1 MLRAAL
7 LIGIAAM
14 VPLPAEA
21 GDITAESTIE
31 SVTVFP
37 QGAGITRRVPVSL
50 PAGDSTVILPDL
62 PAETEVDSLTVSGTA
77 DQAIAIR
84 SVETRV
90 VPAGEE
96 SDPRR
101 QELLDRIERIED
113 RITAIGDRVA
123 ALEGRRDFIGRLAE
137 ALPEGF
143 SRALVARG
151 AGVESWTAASAAIG
165 DDLAKVAEAIQAL
178 KIEERQLDADLDK
191 ARTALDELPPP
202 RDHVAARI
210 ALAAD
215 APAAAVLTVSYRV
228 PSARWVPAYD
238 AELATG
244 DNGGAPRLVLVRR
257 AEVTQATGE
266 DWTGVA
272 LTLSTARPAGGT
284 AAPEP
289 EPFLVAFAPDYD
301 SFSASDRAA
310 GAVAAPAA
318 PVPESA
324 AEAGEADKPVTM
336 VEAAVDFGDFQ
347 ASYRVPGAVSVES
360 GVGARALRIA
370 SETVEAAL
378 EVRASPALVPSAFL
392 HARFA
397 APAEAPLL
405 AGRVALFRDGAF
417 VGSGAIGFT
426 NPGRD
431 IVLGFGLDDRVRVTR
446 TPLDRETGS
455 TGLLSARTTDTR
467 RFRIAVENLHK
478 QAMTVTV
485 YDRVPYAED
494 ERITV
499 ERLPEATAP
508 TAADVDDRRGV
519 LAWSYLYQPGESR
532 DIENAYRISWPADE
546 SVVLAD

>member
-1 MLRAAL
+1 MLRLAL

-50 PAGDSTVILPDL
+50 PAGDSTVILADL
-62 PAETEVDSLTVSGTA
+62 PAETEIDSLTVSGTA
-77 DQAIAIR
+77 DQAIAIG
-84 SVETRV
+84 SVETRTA
-90 VPAGEE
+90 PAGEE

-101 QELLDRIERIED
+101 EELLDRIERIED

-137 ALPEGF
+137 TLPEGF

-151 AGVESWTAASAAIG
+151 AGIESWTAASAAIG
-165 DDLAKVAEAIQAL
+165 DDLARVAEAIQAL
-178 KIEERQLDADLDK
+178 RIEERKLNADLDK
-191 ARTALDELPPP
+191 ARTALDALPPP
-202 RDHVAARI
+202 RDQIEARI

-215 APAAAVLTVSYRV
+215 AAAEAMLTVSYRV
-228 PSARWVPAYD
+228 PSARWAPAYD
-238 AELATG
+238 AELSTG
-244 DNGGAPRLVLVRR
+244 DDGGAPRLVLVRR

-266 DWTGVA
+266 DWAGVA

-301 SFSASDRAA
+301 SLSAGDRAA
-310 GAVAAPAA
+310 GAVAPAA
-318 PVPESA
+318 PMPESA
-324 AEAGEADKPVTM
+324 AEAGEPGKPVAM

-347 ASYRVPGAVSVES
+347 ASYRVPGAVTVES

-397 APAEAPLL
+397 APGEAPLL
-405 AGRVALFRDGAF
+405 AGRVALFRDGTF
-417 VGSGAIGFT
+417 VGSGAIDFT
-426 NPGRD
+426 NPGRN

-467 RFRIAVENLHK
+467 RFRITVENLHK

-532 DIENAYRISWPADE
+532 DIENAYRVSWPADE

>member
-1 MLRAAL
+1 MLRVAL
-7 LIGIAAM
+7 FIGIAAM

-21 GDITAESTIE
+21 GDVTAESTIE

-50 PAGDSTVILPDL
+50 TAGDSTVILADL
-62 PAETEVDSLTVSGTA
+62 PAETEIDSLTVSGTA
-77 DQAIAIR
+77 DQAIAIG
-84 SVETRV
+84 SVVTRP

-101 QELLDRIERIED
+101 KELVDQIERIED

-137 ALPEGF
+137 TLPEGF

-151 AGVESWTAASAAIG
+151 AGIESWTAASAAIG

-178 KIEERQLDADLDK
+178 KIEERQLNTDLDK

-202 RDHVAARI
+202 RDHVEARI

-215 APAAAVLTVSYRV
+215 GAAEAVLTVSYRV

-244 DNGGAPRLVLVRR
+244 DAGGASRLVLVRR

-266 DWTGVA
+266 DWAGVA
-272 LTLSTARPAGGT
+272 LTLSTARPAGGA

-289 EPFLVAFAPDYD
+289 EPFLVSFAPDYD
-301 SFSASDRAA
+301 TFSRDGRPA
-310 GAVAAPAA
+310 GVAAPAPMA
-318 PVPESA
+318 ESA

-336 VEAAVDFGDFQ
+336 LEAAVDFGDFQ

-360 GVGARALRIA
+360 GVGARALRVA

-417 VGSGAIGFT
+417 VGSGAIAFT

-446 TPLDRETGS
+446 TSLDRETGS

-467 RFRIAVENLHK
+467 RFRITVENLHK
-478 QAMTVTV
+478 QAMTVIV

-499 ERLPEATAP
+499 ERLPEATPP

-532 DIENAYRISWPADE
+532 DIENAYQVSWPADE